1 MIKKTLLRIAVSS
14 VALTFSTS
22 VLAHDV
28 KFELTNHSKAT
39 LVDLR
44 LSGSSD
50 PHWGEDTLEED
61 IPPGEDMEVT
71 IDELAECEYDMRA
84 VYSDGDTEEVWNV
97 DLCNLHELTIDDDDV
112 DTPQPPEDHADADH
126 DDDHH
131 ANADD
136 DDDGDHADAD
146 DDDHHDDGDDES
158 DDGDD
163 DEDPGQK

>member
-1 MIKKTLLRIAVSS
+1 MIKKTFLKIAVSS

-28 KFELTNHSKAT
+28 KFELTNNSKST

-50 PHWGEDTLEED
+50 PSWGEDILEEN
-61 IPPGEDMEVT
+61 IPSGEDYEVT
-71 IDELAECEYDMRA
+71 IDELEECEYDLRA

-97 DLCNLHELTIDDDDV
+97 DLCNLDELTINDDDKD
-112 DTPQPPEDHADADH
+112 QPDPVPETEDG
-126 DDDHH
+126 
-131 ANADD
+131 
-136 DDDGDHADAD
+136 DDDGDD
-146 DDDHHDDGDDES
+146 

-163 DEDPGQK
+163 DEDDDDEEDGDDGRK